1 MQNLTQ
7 TFSKPEFQA
16 ELLHL
21 LPYIIV
27 GQLVYII
34 IRLTSEYLSCKS
46 SKDQSKEFDLLKT
59 LTNSLKIAI
68 TITILLSIATIAALL
83 KKYN

>member
-16 ELLHL
+16 ELLYL
-21 LPYIIV
+21 LPYIIA
-27 GQLVYII
+27 GQLLYII
-34 IRLTSEYLSCKS
+34 LRLATEYFKFNSA
-46 SKDQSKEFDLLKT
+46 KDQTTQFDFLNT
-59 LTNSLKIAI
+59 LINSLKVAI
-68 TITILLSIATIAALL
+68 SITILLTIATIVALL

>member
-21 LPYIIV
+21 LPYIIA

-34 IRLTSEYLSCKS
+34 LRLASDYLSYKS

-59 LTNSLKIAI
+59 LINSLKIAI
-68 TITILLSIATIAALL
+68 TITIFLTIATIVALL

>member
-1 MQNLTQ
+1 MLNLTH

-16 ELLHL
+16 ELLYL
-21 LPYIIV
+21 LPYIIA

-34 IRLTSEYLSCKS
+34 LRLATEYLKCKS
-46 SKDQSKEFDLLKT
+46 AKDQNAQFDFLKT
-59 LTNSLKIAI
+59 LINSLKIAI
-68 TITILLSIATIAALL
+68 SITILLTIATIVALL

>member
-1 MQNLTQ
+1 MQNITQ

-16 ELLHL
+16 ELFHL
-21 LPYIIV
+21 LPYIIA

-34 IRLTSEYLSCKS
+34 LRLVTDYLKCKS
-46 SKDQSKEFDLLKT
+46 SKDQNTQFNFLET
-59 LTNSLKIAI
+59 LINSLKIAI
-68 TITILLSIATIAALL
+68 TITIFLTIASIIALL

>member
-21 LPYIIV
+21 LPYIIA

-34 IRLTSEYLSCKS
+34 LRLATEYFKCKS
-46 SKDQSKEFDLLKT
+46 AKDQNTQFDFLNT
-59 LTNSLKIAI
+59 FINSLKIAI
-68 TITILLSIATIAALL
+68 SITILLTIATIVALL

>member
-1 MQNLTQ
+1 MQDFLTNN
-7 TFSKPEFQA
+7 SKPEFQA

-21 LPYIIV
+21 LPYIIA

-34 IRLTSEYLSCKS
+34 LRLATEYFKCKS
-46 SKDQSKEFDLLKT
+46 SKDQNTQFDFLKT
-59 LTNSLKIAI
+59 LIDSLKIAI
-68 TITILLSIATIAALL
+68 SITILLTIVTIVALL